1 VIDFLNRLSDDGAG
15 SSGLVLPGGG
25 QDTDGLVVTGKTVDS
40 GLNENEAE
48 LGVLVLAVALKVLAD
63 SNSLL
68 DEHVQILGKL
78 GGEAVGLQDSEDS
91 VTGDNLDLGNAVGVT
106 EDDTDLRRGSTL
118 SGELADLVDDLVGGS
133 LQPRG
138 GGAGVGESGG
148 RNALALAV
156 KSAHLVCLAAA
167 VVVMLRMVSSR
178 SRLGRAS

>member
-1 VIDFLNRLSDDGAG
+1 MTASLY
-15 SSGLVLPGGG
+15 
-25 QDTDGLVVTGKTVDS
+25 
-40 GLNENEAE
+40 
-48 LGVLVLAVALKVLAD
+48 
-63 SNSLL
+63 LL

-78 GGEAVGLQDSEDS
+78 GGEACLITLS
-91 VTGDNLDLGNAVGVT
+91 VLTAQRHKRRNFSRDVFPPPMCVASFREPYRWTSGFGEFGYLFVNVSNTLSILAPLNFHTGDKLDLGNAVGVT

-118 SGELADLVDDLVGGS
+118 SGELADLVDDLVGGG

-138 GGAGVGESGG
+138 SGAGVGESGG

>member
-1 VIDFLNRLSDDGAG
+1 MSATRSQFFAPWNF
-15 SSGLVLPGGG
+15 
-25 QDTDGLVVTGKTVDS
+25 
-40 GLNENEAE
+40 
-48 LGVLVLAVALKVLAD
+48 
-63 SNSLL
+63 
-68 DEHVQILGKL
+68 H
-78 GGEAVGLQDSEDS
+78 
-91 VTGDNLDLGNAVGVT
+91 TGDKLDLGNAVGVT

-118 SGELADLVDDLVGGS
+118 SGELADLVDDLVGGG

-178 SRLGRAS
+178 LESSFVKKFERLRERTVCVDRWNFSLRLGQERCVA